1 MKNGSGGA
9 SAPNAG
15 GSSLAITERQ
25 KPAPSCVAA
34 LFQMFARR
42 KLFSSSS
49 KKNKLL
55 PSGKIATKLHC
66 PLLRANHLYPPSG
79 QLCES
84 AAVRQPLHIR
94 CFSARTEVLAWETG
108 ERRREDGGGQDEAP
122 FGTAKFPLSFSSS
135 DFFGGMKLQF
145 CIGVLVLKL

>member
-49 KKNKLL
+49 KSKLL

-66 PLLRANHLYPPSG
+66 PCCAQIIFIPSG